1 MSNGGNIMSSLDEKF
16 EKAYDNY
23 ENHQI
28 DEALKLFEELFEEEY
43 DLEKIIPPMIDLYL
57 ATDDLEKGEECVDIL
72 LKDDSENLEALSI
85 KSYILTHME
94 KFEDALEYAEKI
106 IELDPNVE
114 EGYLLKIS
122 IYHLQN
128 RTEDINNYVDELVE
142 ERPEVIDGIKE
153 FTGLGPEDL
162 KTGIVPEFDDEVE
175 EHDHSECDHDH
186 HHHHHDDECE
196 HYDEH
201 HGPNSDDDYECEHPE
216 LHEHDHAHDHQEPMD
231 EETINNM
238 LKEIYEEV
246 DANTDDEVER
256 NLYKAN
262 GAAQFSRFEESLDF
276 IDEALKIDDKNMDAL
291 LLKSAILFNLTKFDE
306 ALTTIDNVIELYP
319 DNTDAL
325 TFKGFVYLNLGDFK
339 EAENSFKAALDLDD
353 DDFEVWRQYS
363 FAVASGG
370 DMNRAIG
377 INQKALKKFPEES
390 DLWYDRYNFLN
401 QIDSKAKA
409 QEALDKC
416 LELNPNQLDYQGNPV
431 SDDNSDETEE
441 ESDFGDFGDNDQFD
455 LNNVDLNNVNPEDIE
470 LSPEEERLF
479 TLLSENGYDSQK
491 ATNLVLSSYQEVIS
505 QNLNVSDEEELFK
518 KVVDLV
524 EKKIH
529 NGDI

>member
-1 MSNGGNIMSSLDEKF
+1 MVSLDEKY
-16 EKAYDNY
+16 EKAYDLY

-28 DEALKLFEELFEEEY
+28 DEALELFEELYNDNY
-43 DLEKIIPPMIDLYL
+43 DFAKVLPPMIDLYL
-57 ATDDLEKGEECVDIL
+57 ASDGLEKGNECVDII
-72 LKDDSENLEALSI
+72 LKEEPENLEALSI

-94 KFEDALEYAEKI
+94 EFEEALEYAEKI

-122 IYHLQN
+122 IYHLQG

-153 FTGLGPEDL
+153 FTGLGAEDL

-175 EHDHSECDHDH
+175 EHEH
-186 HHHHHDDECE
+186 HHHHHDGDECE
-196 HYDEH
+196 HHDEH
-201 HGPNSDDDYECEHPE
+201 HGPDSDGDYECEHPE
-216 LHEHDHAHDHQEPMD
+216 HHHHVHDHEQQQLD
-231 EETINNM
+231 EETINKM
-238 LKEIYEEV
+238 LKEIYEEI
-246 DANTDDEVER
+246 DANTEDEIER

-262 GAAQFSRFEESLDF
+262 GAAQFSRFEESIEF
-276 IDEALKIDDKNMDAL
+276 IDKALEIDDKNMDAL
-291 LLKSAILFNLTKFDE
+291 LLKSAILFNLAKFDE
-306 ALTTIDNVIELYP
+306 ALTTIDNVIEIYP

-325 TFKGFVYLNLGDFK
+325 TFKGFVNLNLGNFK
-339 EAENSFKAALDLDD
+339 DAEKSFKDALDLDE
-353 DDFEVWRQYS
+353 DDFEIWRQYS
-363 FAVASGG
+363 FAVASEG

-390 DLWYDRYNFLN
+390 DLWFDRYNFLN
-401 QIDSKAKA
+401 QIDSKSKA

-431 SDDNSDETEE
+431 NSDNSEDNEK
-441 ESDFGDFGDNDQFD
+441 SDFEDSSDNNQFD
-455 LNNVDLNNVNPEDIE
+455 ANNVDFSNVNPENIE

-491 ATNLVLSSYQEVIS
+491 ATDLVLSSYQEIMS
-505 QNLNVSDEEELFK
+505 QNLDVSDEEELFK

-524 EKKIH
+524 EERIK
-529 NGDI
+529 NGNI